1 MEKTSSF
8 KADSLSITPQI
19 PEIEAD
25 TVTCNPLRTHLLG
38 FPYDRKPKESRRR
51 EGRVLPPPPMRL
63 AIYFQPCRR
72 ALWPRQWMMA
82 EMEQLELSK
91 ALLFSQGWWTGAE
104 VAEGNRPQC
113 PVMHKQSQQVAGQSW
128 VLDIAGSSWHLGTR
142 SSCPTYSA
150 QHFIS
155 IDKSEII

>member
-51 EGRVLPPPPMRL
+51 EGRVLPPNALGHIFSALQKGLVAKAVNDGGSGAARTLKGSTFLSGVMNWGRG
-63 AIYFQPCRR
+63 RR
-72 ALWPRQWMMA
+72 
-82 EMEQLELSK
+82 
-91 ALLFSQGWWTGAE
+91 G
-104 VAEGNRPQC
+104 
-113 PVMHKQSQQVAGQSW
+113 
-128 VLDIAGSSWHLGTR
+128 
-142 SSCPTYSA
+142 
-150 QHFIS
+150 
-155 IDKSEII
+155 